1 MSDDHTPTRDEIMY
15 AWRQHRLNFEQ
26 FGRDNLGRSDEIRAE
41 LERFFVEHDRQ
52 LAAEAVSAGQAAL
65 IDWLIDVGY
74 PFDFTF
80 DSPPHIDGYDL
91 ARRWNERD
99 GWDVSDEEA
108 ATLIFEVSGLVRY
121 ARPTALQGVQEES
134 KA

>member
-1 MSDDHTPTRDEIMY
+1 MSDDYTPTTEEVCEHYSDLWNYRQDEPSEDDY
-15 AWRQHRLNFEQ
+15 VLSRV
-26 FGRDNLGRSDEIRAE
+26 AE
-41 LERFFVEHDRQ
+41 FRRWLAEHDRQ
-52 LAAEAVSAGQAAL
+52 VAAEAVSAGQAAL

-80 DSPPHIDGYDL
+80 DSPPHIDGHDL
-91 ARRWNERD
+91 ARRWKERD

-108 ATLIFEVSGLVRY
+108 ATLIFEERGLVRY